1 MLIGVPAETRSGETR
16 VAATPETVKKLT
28 AKGQHSVL
36 VQAGAGAASSVP
48 DAEFEAAGA
57 RIAASAAEVYG
68 QAEILLKV
76 RAPEGAELPLLKSGS
91 VLIGLLDP
99 FNSEG
104 IQALARRGVT
114 AFAMEWLPR
123 TSRAQSMDVLSSQAN
138 IAGYK
143 AVVLAAN
150 EYGRFVP
157 MLMTAAG
164 TVKAARVLILG
175 AGVAG
180 LQAIATAKRLGAV
193 IEASDV
199 RPAVKEQIESLG
211 AKFLDVPYLT
221 DEEREIAQGV
231 GGYARPMPPDWMRR
245 QAELVHERAKTS
257 DILVT
262 TALIPGRP
270 APKLIKAATVDAMK
284 PGSVIVDLAVEQ
296 GGNVEGSELGKV
308 VVKNGVK
315 IVGTPNLPAL
325 VAADASALYA
335 RNLLNFLALLLDAK
349 TGAYTLNREDDLVA
363 GTLVCH
369 AGQVVPRP
377 SA

>member
-1 MLIGVPAETRSGETR
+1 MLIGVPAETRPGETR

-28 AKGQHSVL
+28 AKGLHQVL
-36 VQAGAGAASSVP
+36 VQSGAGTGSSIP
-48 DAEFEAAGA
+48 DAEFAAAGA
-57 RIAASAAEVYG
+57 KIAAAAEVYG

-76 RAPEGAELPLLKSGS
+76 RGPEAGELGQLRSGC

-99 FNSEG
+99 FNSAG
-104 IQALARRGVT
+104 IEALAKQGVT
-114 AFAMEWLPR
+114 GFAMESLPR
-123 TSRAQSMDVLSSQAN
+123 TTRAQSMDVLSSQAN

-143 AVVLAAN
+143 AVVIATN
-150 EYGRFVP
+150 EYGRFMP

-164 TVKAARVLILG
+164 TVKAARVLVLG

-245 QAELVHERAKTS
+245 QAEAVHERAKVS
-257 DILVT
+257 DVLIT

-270 APKLIKAATVDAMK
+270 APKLIRAETVEAMR

-296 GGNVEGSELGKV
+296 GGNVEGSELGKIV
-308 VVKNGVK
+308 VRNGVK
-315 IVGTPNLPAL
+315 IVGLPNLPAL
-325 VAADASALYA
+325 VAADASAFYA
-335 RNLLNFLALLLDAK
+335 RNLLNFLVLLLDAK
-349 TGAYTLNREDDLVA
+349 TGAYNLNREDDLVA

-369 AGQVVPRP
+369 GGEVINR
-377 SA
+377 S